1 MQNYNH
7 KKLEEFVSKIFVHS
21 GSNEQESK
29 IVGDHLVDSNL
40 VGHDSH
46 GVIRVSKYIEWLN
59 QGNIKL
65 NQSINILKE
74 ATSHLQLMNLFGKV
88 AS

>member
-74 ATSHLQLMNLFGKV
+74 EDK
-88 AS
+88 

>member
-7 KKLEEFVSKIFVHS
+7 KKLEEFVSSIFVHS

-46 GVIRVSKYIEWLN
+46 GVIRV
-59 QGNIKL
+59 
-65 NQSINILKE
+65 
-74 ATSHLQLMNLFGKV
+74 ATLITP
-88 AS
+88 